1 MVVLP
6 ILRSAMTVL
15 LQQSRTGVV
24 AEIKRL
30 SVEERQLSD
39 QRNELHAQIDALYLA
54 APLTSDEVA
63 ALDELEGL
71 EFNLSSKRA
80 RLHQRIDDLR
90 ASIGLPPWRERHY
103 DGDDEQAATEM
114 L

>member
-1 MVVLP
+1 
-6 ILRSAMTVL
+6 MTVL

-30 SVEERQLSD
+30 GVEERQLSD
-39 QRNELHAQIDALYLA
+39 QRNELHARIDALYLA
-54 APLTSDEVA
+54 APLTSDDVA

-71 EFNLSSKRA
+71 EFNLSSRRA

-90 ASIGLPPWRERHY
+90 ASIGLPPWRQRHG
-103 DGDDEQAATEM
+103 DGSEEQSAIEI